1 MTNTMTLPASAE
13 RPVASRTTLA
23 MGAAIGAGLALLTNL
38 VVYLIG
44 NAGAPIR
51 VVTGWQPDGADL
63 TFVEVVIA
71 TIVWVTI
78 GAAALWLM
86 ERRLTHG
93 FRRWTVLAA
102 IITLGSLVP
111 LLALDVDAGSKL
123 ALSVMHIVVGASTIA
138 GQSFVV
144 RPRRRGAP

>member
-23 MGAAIGAGLALLTNL
+23 RGAAIGAGVALLANL
-38 VVYLIG
+38 VIYLIG

-63 TFVEVVIA
+63 TFAEVVIA

-86 ERRLTHG
+86 ERHLTRG
-93 FRRWTVLAA
+93 FHRWTVLAA
-102 IITLGSLVP
+102 VITLASLVP
-111 LLALDVDAGSKL
+111 LFALDVDTASLL
-123 ALSVMHIVVGASTIA
+123 ALSFMHIVVGASTIA

-144 RPRRRGAP
+144 RPRRQGAP

>member
-1 MTNTMTLPASAE
+1 MTNTMTPPASAG
-13 RPVASRTTLA
+13 RPATSRTTLA
-23 MGAAIGAGLALLTNL
+23 KGAAIGAGLALLANL

-63 TFVEVVIA
+63 TFAEVVIA
-71 TIVWVTI
+71 TIVWVMI

-86 ERRLTHG
+86 ERRLTRG
-93 FRRWTVLAA
+93 FRRWTILAA
-102 IITLGSLVP
+102 VFTLGSLVP
-111 LLALDVDAGSKL
+111 LFGLDVDTGSKL

-144 RPRRRGAP
+144 RPRRQAAP